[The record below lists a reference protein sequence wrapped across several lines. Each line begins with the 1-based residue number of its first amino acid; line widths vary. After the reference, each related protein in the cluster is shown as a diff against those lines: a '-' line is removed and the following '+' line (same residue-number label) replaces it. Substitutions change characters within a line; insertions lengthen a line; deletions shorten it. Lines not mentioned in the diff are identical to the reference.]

1 MQTSQYEYSK
11 IPFVR
16 IVLAFMGGILFHH
29 FFSAIPYLWSVV
41 IIFVLTFGLV
51 LFQIISKLRSSY
63 KMTPF
68 WGMGLTLT
76 LFFMGYLLSVQQTM
90 KQKESGNLK
99 NGFIIGEIAE
109 QPAEK
114 EKSVKTV
121 LEIQAIRCNNEWTK
135 SEGRV
140 ILYFQKDERSVKL
153 KYGDRIVFEPLL
165 EEVTNSG
172 NPEEFDYKEYL
183 AFHLITQQAY
193 LKSGK
198 WKVLHARPSNSL
210 MAAADDIRLKLLSIL
225 RKNGLKGE
233 SFAVASAITLG
244 YTNELDAE
252 VKQSYSATGAMHIL
266 SVSGLH
272 VGIVYVVLDFLLFF
286 LSRKKQ
292 TRFLKAVLIILFL
305 WGYALLTGLS
315 PSVMRAAAMLS
326 FVVAGKA
333 FSRQTNIY
341 NSLSVSAFILLFL
354 NPFLLF
360 DVSFQLSY
368 LAVLGIVAF
377 HPLIYKSLYIKN
389 KYIDKLW
396 VLTSVAL
403 SAQLATVPL
412 SLYYFHQFPNYFL
425 LTGYLVIPL
434 STIIIYMIIFLFI
447 ISPWEWGA
455 AITGKGLGFL
465 VDFMNS
471 SIKTIENLPG
481 ALISNIPFNS
491 LQVVFSYAAILT
503 MLLFVLKKKIMFLR
517 LFFISVIFIL
527 GVSVYQK
534 YESLVQRKFYVYNIQ
549 GLSAI
554 NFIDGN
560 NNVLFS
566 DIEKQTSKLN
576 YALKGN
582 WLSLGV
588 EKERVIP
595 FSQLKEQFL
604 FTNLL
609 TTNNENLFFKKN
621 FFDFYGKRI
630 VVIRDNFKTNDSLKV
645 VIPVDYMVLSKNIKM
660 SLYDL
665 LKGFKPKLIII
676 DSSNS
681 KWKTEKWAEEA
692 HQLNIPCYIVSK
704 NGAFVAD
711 I

>member
-29 FFSAIPYLWSVV
+29 FFPAIPYLVSNV
-41 IIFVLTFGLV
+41 IIFILTLGLV
-51 LFQIISKLRSSY
+51 LFQLISKFRSSY
-63 KMTPF
+63 VLAPF
-68 WGMGLTLT
+68 WGLGVTLAIV
-76 LFFMGYLLSVQQTM
+76 FAGYTVSIQQTM

-99 NGFIIGEIAE
+99 NGFIIGELAE
-109 QPAEK
+109 QPKEK
-114 EKSVKTV
+114 EKTVKTV

-135 SEGRV
+135 SEGKV
-140 ILYFQKDERSVKL
+140 VLYFQKDERSVKL

-165 EEVTNSG
+165 QEITNSG

-315 PSVMRAAAMLS
+315 PSVMRASAMLS

-377 HPLIYKSLYIKN
+377 HPLIYKSIYIKN
-389 KYIDKLW
+389 KYIDKIW

-434 STIIIYMIIFLFI
+434 STIIIYMIIFLFV
-447 ISPWEWGA
+447 ISPWDWGA
-455 AITGKGLGFL
+455 AIIGKGLGFL

-481 ALISNIPFNS
+481 ALISNIPFNL
-491 LQVVFSYAAILT
+491 LQVIFSYAAILT
-503 MLLFVLKKKIMFLR
+503 MLLFVLRKKIIFLR

-527 GVSVYQK
+527 GVSIYQK
-534 YESLVQRKFYVYNIQ
+534 YESLALRKFYVYNIQ
-549 GLSAI
+549 GVSAI

-630 VVIRDNFKTNDSLKV
+630 VIVRENFKTNDSLKV
-645 VIPVDYMVLSKNIKM
+645 FIPVDYMVLSKNIKM
-660 SLYDL
+660 SISDL
-665 LKGFKPKLIII
+665 LKGFKPKQIII

-681 KWKTEKWAEEA
+681 KWKLEKWAEEA
-692 HQLNIPCYIVSK
+692 QQLNIPCHIVSK
-704 NGAFVAD
+704 NGAFVVD